1 MFIDEICA
9 VYLHGIC
16 AYGVQRFG
24 LDSPSLSI
32 EVTGLAVI
40 GLVAMT
46 GLVVIGLVAMTGL
59 VVIGSVN

>member
-1 MFIDEICA
+1 MFIDEICD

-16 AYGVQRFG
+16 AYDVQRR